1 MRVSVILSPEGAVEI
16 SMWYINTRLYHTE
29 QIEKLIR
36 LLLFKEVLKKIQSQG
51 TVMNVLQK

>member
-1 MRVSVILSPEGAVEI
+1 LRVSVILSPEGAVEI

-36 LLLFKEVLKKIQSQG
+36 LLLFNIRKC
-51 TVMNVLQK
+51 